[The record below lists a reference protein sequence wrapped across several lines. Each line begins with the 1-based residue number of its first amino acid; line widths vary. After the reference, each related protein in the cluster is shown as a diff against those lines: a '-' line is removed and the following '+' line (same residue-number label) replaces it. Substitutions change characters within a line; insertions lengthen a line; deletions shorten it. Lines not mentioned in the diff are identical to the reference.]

1 MDVADQ
7 NAPGC
12 LVDPGKDFGKS
23 GQVCGYVDRFFYITQ
38 SLWAIW
44 AVIMAIA
51 LVVLGML
58 VVSRSARE
66 ASRGAAEAAVGI
78 VAIQAALW
86 IALICI
92 FALPLLRQATLQ
104 RISVCS
110 LDNLFF
116 FFAGAAAWSFG
127 VGLVAF
133 AIYAS
138 RWLLARAPFLT
149 LERKAQLTPRMLF
162 GGPIIFAIIAGVGV
176 NVVIFFGQ
184 YLNLFGGTNMVLEGL
199 SGMFGFSGKA
209 GWLQDA
215 VINHRPKIYAATS
228 ALAVGAGVLMAGG
241 FTHGHPY
248 RARSHRPPV
257 QSQARLFVLSSSPA
271 RTTWRDRETPSP
283 APARASQCRDAGAD
297 LQREV

>member
-1 MDVADQ
+1 M
-7 NAPGC
+7 
-12 LVDPGKDFGKS
+12 
-23 GQVCGYVDRFFYITQ
+23 CGYVDRFFYITQ
-38 SLWAIW
+38 SLWAILGI
-44 AVIMAIA
+44 VIMAFA

-58 VVSRSARE
+58 VVSRSGRE

-162 GGPIIFAIIAGVGV
+162 GGPIIFAIIVGVGV
-176 NVVIFFGQ
+176 NVVIFFGPVTSTSSAGPICCSRGAERHV
-184 YLNLFGGTNMVLEGL
+184 LFFGQGGLV
-199 SGMFGFSGKA
+199 A
-209 GWLQDA
+209 GRGHKPPSEDLCG
-215 VINHRPKIYAATS
+215 N
-228 ALAVGAGVLMAGG
+228 VGAGCRCR
-241 FTHGHPY
+241 
-248 RARSHRPPV
+248 RADGRRFLRRP
-257 QSQARLFVLSSSPA
+257 SISRAISSTTSTIPGSA
-271 RTTWRDRETPSP
+271 IRTIFFP
-283 APARASQCRDAGAD
+283 GAD
-297 LQREV
+297 DVA